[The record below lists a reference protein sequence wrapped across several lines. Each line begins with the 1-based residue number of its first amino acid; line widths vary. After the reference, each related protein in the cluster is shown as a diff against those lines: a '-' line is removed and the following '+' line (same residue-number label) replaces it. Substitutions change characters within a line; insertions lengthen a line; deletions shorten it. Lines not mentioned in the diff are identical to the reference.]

1 MTFHLDNT
9 EPTEGAA
16 TGGAEQNGEFGAPP
30 VHYAGQRREPG
41 GRGRGRG
48 DGTKRE
54 FDRRGAAHEGEKKGG
69 SGKGNWGKRG

>member
-1 MTFHLDNT
+1 LITT
-9 EPTEGAA
+9 EPTEGGA
-16 TGGAEQNGEFGAPP
+16 TGASEQGGDMGAAPH
-30 VHYAGQRREPG
+30 HYDGPRRDRA
-41 GRGRGRG
+41 GRGRGHG